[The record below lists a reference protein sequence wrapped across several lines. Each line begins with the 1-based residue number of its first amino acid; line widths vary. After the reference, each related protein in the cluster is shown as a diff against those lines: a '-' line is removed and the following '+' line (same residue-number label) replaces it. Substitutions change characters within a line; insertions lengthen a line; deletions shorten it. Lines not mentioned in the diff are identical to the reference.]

1 MGWKFLGNTPRK
13 ANTPGWNKEKMEKM
27 RGVKRPGVN
36 LCVAR
41 PVEYKPQKVLM
52 PKDFKPYDPKN
63 PRPMLLNIPPQNDM
77 VQQLGIKAAPSTKD
91 VKAKQQEKKLA
102 QQQKKEKEE
111 FQTLILNQGKPLT
124 KDQKDFNEVIG
135 AK

>member
-1 MGWKFLGNTPRK
+1 MGWKFLGNTPRNTLLESHKRINPGRYKQGPTTRAAIPAK
-13 ANTPGWNKEKMEKM
+13 AP
-27 RGVKRPGVN
+27 
-36 LCVAR
+36 
-41 PVEYKPQKVLM
+41 
-52 PKDFKPYDPKN
+52 N

-77 VQQLGIKAAPSTKD
+77 VQQLGIKAAPSTKQIQ
-91 VKAKQQEKKLA
+91 AKQREKKLA
-102 QQQKKEKEE
+102 QQQMKEKEE

>member
-1 MGWKFLGNTPRK
+1 MGWKTNI
-13 ANTPGWNKEKMEKM
+13 
-27 RGVKRPGVN
+27 
-36 LCVAR
+36 
-41 PVEYKPQKVLM
+41 
-52 PKDFKPYDPKN
+52 DPKTGKKKSPAQLFIEGEKRMN
-63 PRPMLLNIPPQNDM
+63 ERMKQERERQKQMYLAQKPSPRPMLLNIPPQNDM

-91 VKAKQQEKKLA
+91 VKAKQQEKKQA

>member
-1 MGWKFLGNTPRK
+1 MKKRYIYLTKMGWGEKPRK

-41 PVEYKPQKVLM
+41 PAKAPN
-52 PKDFKPYDPKN
+52 PK
-63 PRPMLLNIPPQNDM
+63 PMLLNIPPQNDM

>member
-1 MGWKFLGNTPRK
+1 MSDFFSRARQKILSDPGKYVRNTLVEGEKILNQRLKQGPTTRAAIPAK
-13 ANTPGWNKEKMEKM
+13 AP
-27 RGVKRPGVN
+27 
-36 LCVAR
+36 
-41 PVEYKPQKVLM
+41 
-52 PKDFKPYDPKN
+52 N

>member
-1 MGWKFLGNTPRK
+1 MSDFLSKLKVKYPGKRT
-13 ANTPGWNKEKMEKM
+13 TPGPTTRAAIPAK
-27 RGVKRPGVN
+27 
-36 LCVAR
+36 A
-41 PVEYKPQKVLM
+41 
-52 PKDFKPYDPKN
+52 PKL

-77 VQQLGIKAAPSTKD
+77 VQQLGIKAAPSTKQIQ
-91 VKAKQQEKKLA
+91 AKQQEKKLA

>member
-1 MGWKFLGNTPRK
+1 MSDFISRLKVKYPGKRT
-13 ANTPGWNKEKMEKM
+13 TPGPTTREAIP
-27 RGVKRPGVN
+27 VK
-36 LCVAR
+36 A
-41 PVEYKPQKVLM
+41 
-52 PKDFKPYDPKN
+52 PK
-63 PRPMLLNIPPQNDM
+63 PMLLNIPPQNDM
-77 VQQLGIKAAPSTKD
+77 VQQLGIKAAPSTKQIQ
-91 VKAKQQEKKLA
+91 AKQQEKKLA

>member
-1 MGWKFLGNTPRK
+1 MSDFFSRARQKILSDPGKYARNTLVEGEKILNQRLKQGPTTRAAIPAK
-13 ANTPGWNKEKMEKM
+13 A
-27 RGVKRPGVN
+27 
-36 LCVAR
+36 
-41 PVEYKPQKVLM
+41 
-52 PKDFKPYDPKN
+52 PK
-63 PRPMLLNIPPQNDM
+63 PMLLNIPPQNDM

-91 VKAKQQEKKLA
+91 VKAKQQEKKQA

>member
-1 MGWKFLGNTPRK
+1 MGWGT
-13 ANTPGWNKEKMEKM
+13 MI
-27 RGVKRPGVN
+27 
-36 LCVAR
+36 
-41 PVEYKPQKVLM
+41 
-52 PKDFKPYDPKN
+52 DPKTGKRRN
-63 PRPMLLNIPPQNDM
+63 TWLEGHKRLNERMKKERERQKQMYMAQNIIPVMHNGKVVPMMAQKPLPKPILKNDM

>member
-1 MGWKFLGNTPRK
+1 MSDFFSRARQKILSDPGKYARNTLVEGEKILNQRLKQGPTTRAAIPAK
-13 ANTPGWNKEKMEKM
+13 A
-27 RGVKRPGVN
+27 
-36 LCVAR
+36 
-41 PVEYKPQKVLM
+41 
-52 PKDFKPYDPKN
+52 PKLPK
-63 PRPMLLNIPPQNDM
+63 PMLLNIPPQNDM
-77 VQQLGIKAAPSTKD
+77 VQQLGIKAAPSTKQIQ
-91 VKAKQQEKKLA
+91 AKQQEKKLA

>member
-1 MGWKFLGNTPRK
+1 MGWKFLGNTPRNKQGPTTRAAIPAK
-13 ANTPGWNKEKMEKM
+13 APN
-27 RGVKRPGVN
+27 
-36 LCVAR
+36 
-41 PVEYKPQKVLM
+41 
-52 PKDFKPYDPKN
+52 PK
-63 PRPMLLNIPPQNDM
+63 PMLLNIPSQNDM

>member
-1 MGWKFLGNTPRK
+1 MSDFFSRARQKILSDPGKYARNTLVEGEKILNQRLKQGPTTRAAIPAK
-13 ANTPGWNKEKMEKM
+13 AP
-27 RGVKRPGVN
+27 
-36 LCVAR
+36 
-41 PVEYKPQKVLM
+41 
-52 PKDFKPYDPKN
+52 N

-77 VQQLGIKAAPSTKD
+77 VQQLGIKAAPSTKQIQ
-91 VKAKQQEKKLA
+91 AKQQEKKLA

>member
-1 MGWKFLGNTPRK
+1 MSSFFKTGPRK
-13 ANTPGWNKEKMEKM
+13 P
-27 RGVKRPGVN
+27 N

-52 PKDFKPYDPKN
+52 PKDYDPNTIKIGN
-63 PRPMLLNIPPQNDM
+63 RVIKLPSHPKPGQIHVQNDM